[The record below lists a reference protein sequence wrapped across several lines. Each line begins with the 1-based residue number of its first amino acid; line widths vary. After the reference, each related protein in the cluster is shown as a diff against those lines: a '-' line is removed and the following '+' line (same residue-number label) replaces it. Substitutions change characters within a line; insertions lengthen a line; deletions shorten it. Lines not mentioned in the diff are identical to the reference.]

1 MELITVKMYRSRD
14 DVVVAACDKDLL
26 GKVFYEGE
34 LKLEVLPAFYQGED
48 ADAEMLISRL
58 KMASIANLV
67 GEKVCQ
73 IAADGGYIE
82 MDCVMR
88 IDGVP
93 HAQMVRC

>member
-34 LKLEVLPAFYQGED
+34 LKLEVLPSFYEGED
-48 ADAEMLISRL
+48 ADAEMLINRL

-73 IAADGGYIE
+73 IAADCGYIE